1 MQKLPG
7 LDGSFIMLKCS
18 PHKLLGV
25 ENKLWVTLYNLL
37 SLQHVQE
44 GRLEKQKH
52 ESCTQLYLK
61 TPPQNLMGTASYIAM
76 AVARRAKLK
85 LTAESLS
92 F

>member
-7 LDGSFIMLKCS
+7 LDGSFIMLICS

-25 ENKLWVTLYNLL
+25 ENKLWVTLQSFL
-37 SLQHVQE
+37 SLQHMQE

-61 TPPQNLMGTASYIAM
+61 TPPQNLMVMLVI
-76 AVARRAKLK
+76 
-85 LTAESLS
+85 
-92 F
+92 